1 MSRFDGRSNLGNS
14 LLSSKQTAAPDKF
27 LILEALAS
35 EVRYHVLKK
44 LLADKSET
52 GLNIRQ
58 VFSPFPLKRPAMS
71 HHLGVLERAG
81 LIICAK
87 QGRDVHIKVQK
98 DKLQELAALIADL
111 LLI

>member
-1 MSRFDGRSNLGNS
+1 MSRFEGRSQLGNS
-14 LLSSKQTAAPDKF
+14 LFSTRQTAAPDKF
-27 LILEALAS
+27 LVLEALAS

-44 LLADKSET
+44 LLTNKSQT
-52 GLNIRQ
+52 GLNIRE

-71 HHLGVLERAG
+71 HHLSVLERAG
-81 LIICAK
+81 LISRTK
-87 QGRDVHIKVQK
+87 QGREVYIKVQR

>member
-1 MSRFDGRSNLGNS
+1 MSRFDGRSQLGNS

-27 LILEALAS
+27 LVLEALAS

-44 LLADKSET
+44 LLVDKSEM
-52 GLNIRQ
+52 GLNIRE
-58 VFSPFPLKRPAMS
+58 VFSPFTLKRPAMS

-81 LIICAK
+81 LITRVK
-87 QGRDVHIKVQK
+87 KGRDVYLKPQR